1 MSHRKIWT
9 TIAAFVIV
17 SMVFVSC
24 GFTVG
29 PTLPLR
35 SDMPTQGLE
44 NVVTY
49 KLTGPA
55 GTEKETNVA
64 ELRGVNENSPILAEQ
79 TIFGKLS
86 GSKTQDT
93 LITLPNG
100 TVVRALGMN
109 KIKRFAGLTSYM
121 TLEPATYTATDAL
134 GNSFCGVKVRL
145 DFNRNL
151 AQYADPEQ
159 RDFQSL
165 WYYDV
170 PCTKDEAGNLKLDLD
185 HAKRRAIIM
194 NEVWQYRLLFGFTN
208 LGHSVTIVGG
218 SAFDTLLQPRWW
230 ERFDYPN
237 TKSDA
242 VGAADLMAKVV
253 NDLTASPMPWLEFSA
268 GGLFTDAYLIYS
280 AGDADQYLTF
290 DRIFL
295 NRQQQYVVFTRPNRE
310 TAWDWI
316 TVKPVYNYEWNDVQQ
331 TLGKARGWGSDPF
344 AGRLDERGMPNNP
357 TDSVISEIERIG
369 WMNAPNASLE
379 QLQYLDR
386 DGNVLY
392 AMTIRAY
399 IGARDTLVMF
409 GPVLPSLQ
417 QAQDNATVM
426 DNQPMPLAYDD
437 KGHPIQNPNLTPEQ
451 WLQTQREGSM
461 WNYLKGGN
469 PFGSD
474 LFVQYRFS
482 DNTTWAPIICHDS
495 DGNAYTCGYNPVEWN
510 LDSTYFTQGD
520 VTRPWLVSQLLGEVG
535 VRTLGMSYNSC
546 LYCGTGMLFAMAQLK
561 FRDEFYHGF
570 TQESLWRFDARAS
583 QLPDTLAEAIVA
595 LKTK

>member
-1 MSHRKIWT
+1 MSHRKAWV
-9 TIAAFVIV
+9 ASVALVIV
-17 SMVFVSC
+17 SLLVSC
-24 GFTVG
+24 SIG
-29 PTLPLR
+29 PALPLR

-55 GTEKETNVA
+55 GTEKEVNVA
-64 ELRGVNENSPILAEQ
+64 ETRGVNDNSPVLAEQ

-93 LITLPNG
+93 LITLPDG

-109 KIKRFAGLTSYM
+109 KIKRFAGLTRYM
-121 TLEPATYTATDAL
+121 TLEPATYTATDAM

-165 WYYDV
+165 WYYDA
-170 PCTKDEAGNLKLDLD
+170 PCTKDREGNIKLDLD

-218 SAFDTLLQPRWW
+218 SAFDALQPRWW
-230 ERFDYPN
+230 ERFNYPN
-237 TKSDA
+237 TMSDA

-253 NDLTASPMPWLEFSA
+253 NDLSTSQMQWLEFSA
-268 GGLFTDAYLIYS
+268 SGLFSNAYLIYS

-295 NRQQQYVVFTRPNRE
+295 NRQQQYAVFTRPNRE

-344 AGRLDERGMPNNP
+344 AGRLDERGMPKNP
-357 TDSVISEIERIG
+357 TDDVISEIERIG
-369 WMNAPNASLE
+369 WMNAPNASLD
-379 QLQYLDR
+379 QIQYLDR
-386 DGNVLY
+386 DGKVLY
-392 AMTIRAY
+392 TMTVRAY

-409 GPVLPSLQ
+409 GPTLPSLQ
-417 QAQDNATVM
+417 QAQGNAAVT

-461 WNYLKGGN
+461 WNYLKGEN

-482 DNTTWAPIICHDS
+482 DNTTWAPITCHDS

-570 TQESLWRFDARAS
+570 TQESVWRFDSRAS
-583 QLPDTLAEAIVA
+583 QLPDTIAEAVAA
-595 LKTK
+595 LKSTK